1 MKDVYSTH
9 EAARICRVTPMT
21 VIRWIE
27 DGRIA
32 AFKTAGGHRRIQRPD
47 LEAFCRE
54 RGIPCDPL
62 QVGRRRVVV
71 VAIDPD
77 ERDTLAAAARGAG
90 PEVVVDV
97 ARDAFEGG
105 RLLATSRPHLVILD
119 ERSAGADVRDVC
131 ERMKGD
137 ASLATVELVVFGPT
151 ADSEL
156 ARALRSR
163 GAFGCLKRP
172 IEIAAVRST
181 VRSALGIE
189 AEAATRRSRIL
200 VVDDDTLFHRALR
213 RELERRGVEVLV
225 AEKGVDALLLMGS
238 VKPDLV
244 LLDLQLPDI
253 DGLEVTKRLRARPET
268 AEVALVA
275 MSGRVDEKMRRKLV
289 SAGAL
294 AFLQKPFAADDV
306 LSLVPTRES
315 APAATS

>member
-1 MKDVYSTH
+1 MKEVYSTH

-32 AFKTAGGHRRIQRPD
+32 AFKTAGGHRRIHRPD

-62 QVGRRRVVV
+62 NVGRRRVLV
-71 VAIDPD
+71 VAADAED
-77 ERDTLAAAARGAG
+77 RDALAAAARGAS

-105 RLLATSRPHLVILD
+105 RLLASSRPHLVILD
-119 ERSAGADVRDVC
+119 ERVAGADVRDVC
-131 ERMKGD
+131 ERMKSD
-137 ASLATVELVVFGPT
+137 ATLGTVELVVFGP
-151 ADSEL
+151 APDSEV
-156 ARALRSR
+156 ARALRSK
-163 GAFGCLKRP
+163 GALGCIKRP
-172 IEIAAVRST
+172 LDAGAVRST
-181 VRSALGIE
+181 VRSALGLGG
-189 AEAATRRSRIL
+189 EAARRRARVL
-200 VVDDDTLFHRALR
+200 VVDDDALFNRALR

-238 VKPDLV
+238 AKPDLV

-289 SAGAL
+289 AAGAL
-294 AFLQKPFAADDV
+294 AFLHKPFAPEEV
-306 LSLVPTRES
+306 LALIPTRE
-315 APAATS
+315 AAAAG